1 MTHLDE
7 GTLQE
12 LLDGEMPAGRG
23 GPAEAHLASCPV
35 CAAQMAELRAG
46 GERMSALLGAGDAP
60 APMLRAQAEFH
71 RRRRAGRPLARAGRG
86 LSRAAAVM
94 IAIAG
99 AAVAAAAFP
108 GSPVRAWV
116 QENVLAG
123 PPAPAAPAPAPA
135 VATVPAPREV
145 PATGVSI
152 LPDDGGVRVVV
163 SGAAPELRV
172 SARLSSAPQAQVR
185 ATGAAAGT
193 ARFRTSPGRIEVLN
207 AGPGEVAVELPAGA
221 ESAFLEV
228 NGRVY
233 AAKDGESLRA
243 LVPAESGSADQPV
256 FRAGP

>member
-7 GTLQE
+7 GTLQQF
-12 LLDGEMPAGRG
+12 LDGEMPAGRG
-23 GPAEAHLASCPV
+23 GPAEAHLAACPA
-35 CAAQMAELRAG
+35 CAARMAELRAG

-71 RRRRAGRPLARAGRG
+71 RRRRSHPLAQAGRG

-123 PPAPAAPAPAPA
+123 APAPAAPAPVVAAAP
-135 VATVPAPREV
+135 VPREAA
-145 PATGVSI
+145 ATGVSI
-152 LPDDGGVRVVV
+152 LPDGGGVGVVV
-163 SGAAPELRV
+163 SGAGPELRV
-172 SARLSSAPQAQVR
+172 SARLGSAPQAQVR
-185 ATGAAAGT
+185 ATGAAAAT

-207 AGPGEVAVELPAGA
+207 AAAGEVAVELPAGA

>member
-7 GTLQE
+7 GTLQQ
-12 LLDGEMPAGRG
+12 LLDGETPAGRG

-71 RRRRAGRPLARAGRG
+71 RRRRARPLARAGRG
-86 LSRAAAVM
+86 LSRAAAVV

-116 QENVLAG
+116 QEHVLAG
-123 PPAPAAPAPAPA
+123 APAPAAPAPV
-135 VATVPAPREV
+135 VAEAPAPREEA
-145 PATGVSI
+145 ATGVSI
-152 LPDDGGVRVVV
+152 LPDGGGVRVVV

-172 SARLSSAPQAQVR
+172 SARLSPAPQAQVR

-193 ARFRTSPGRIEVLN
+193 ARFRTAPGRIEVLN